1 MIIRTATAALALTI
15 VAAGTFAFATGAT
28 ATQQNLQIKPA
39 AAMSTME
46 KNQAWPVKG
55 NITMEPCTLN
65 FCQEV

>member
-15 VAAGTFAFATGAT
+15 VAAGTFAFAAGAT
-28 ATQQNLQIKPA
+28 ATQKTHEFKPA

-55 NITMEPCTLN
+55 NITMEPCTMN